1 MNILVTGHTGFLGRH
16 LLKKLDNGENRLF
29 YSNRSV
35 NNLLKPLNGEGHEPL
50 DYIFHLA
57 ADTKAGDYCL
67 YHQGDQWV
75 NNQLL
80 NTNIVRYWNEYQPQA
95 KMITFGTSCGYA
107 DDEENKVEENY
118 LVGKPNERLNVYAM
132 TKRMLLLGLESMA
145 EQYNMEYLYFIPNT
159 LYGPEFELTDRHFIF
174 EIIQKIAAAKYEGK
188 TAVLWGSGNQQRELL
203 YIDDVVDSILD
214 NLHLSNKRINLGTGK
229 QYTIKTYAQIVC
241 EILDYDF
248 NKLEFDTDAYEG
260 QLSKVLQPS
269 KDIGPCD
276 KTNLLTGITN
286 TVNYYVKNKYNISL

>member
-1 MNILVTGHTGFLGRH
+1 MNILVTGYTGFLGRH
-16 LLKKLDNGENRLF
+16 LMKRLDNDENNVFL
-29 YSNRSV
+29 SNRSQ
-35 NNLLKPLNGEGHEPL
+35 NNLLEPLVDIYDCKL

-80 NTNIVRYWNEYQPQA
+80 NTNIMKYWLDYQSQA
-95 KMITFGTSCGYA
+95 KMVTFGTSCGYA

-145 EQYNMEYLYFIPNT
+145 EQYDMEYLYYIPNT

-229 QYTIKTYAQIVC
+229 QYTIKTYAKFVC

-248 NKLEFDTDAYEG
+248 SKLEFDTDAYEG

-269 KDIGPCD
+269 KDIGACNN
-276 KTNLLTGITN
+276 TSLLTGITE
-286 TVNYYVKNKYNISL
+286 TVNYYVREKYNVLL